1 MQPFHLKIIVVVM
14 LWSQCL
20 GLKAQKKFDNLDS
33 LINYVAA
40 KSTTIQSGEI
50 RLTQA
55 KKAKIAA
62 VVGVM
67 DPTITASYSYLDNLK
82 LPTSLFPS
90 EALGGEPGTFQEVQ
104 TGVQYNSNFN
114 NYNELKLIHIPG
126 WTNLKLAKINID
138 LTSTENKIS
147 VKSMYENIASVYF
160 NIINIQEQ
168 LKATGNNLMA
178 ADTLLQI
185 AQNKYQQ
192 GLVKVQDVNESRAS
206 YLNTKES
213 INQLEFLLQQ
223 QYLSLKILTD
233 IPENDSIVITESVF
247 SNTTNN
253 ISAIE
258 YNTLNIQSGELNE
271 KIALEN
277 FRQLK
282 QANIPSLSFINNNS
296 SQQYNT
302 TARIYNGDGK
312 WYSST
317 YIGLK
322 LTIPIPSA
330 SSVSKTSQARYSYE
344 LAQVNTE
351 HLKNKTELEHRQLAI
366 DYSKALS
373 QWQNYGEVYML
384 KKDSYQKNLNLYS
397 EGLVS
402 LDQTLNS
409 YNAMVSSNYNHISS
423 AINVLLA
430 KSKIDINNKIK

>member
-1 MQPFHLKIIVVVM
+1 MKLLKFSILALVV
-14 LWSQCL
+14 LFSSNI
-20 GLKAQKKFDNLDS
+20 KAQKVFDNLDS
-33 LINYVAA
+33 LLSYAA
-40 KSTTIQSGEI
+40 TKSTTLQTGEI
-50 RLTQA
+50 KMTQA

-67 DPTITASYSYLDNLK
+67 DPTINASYTYLDNLK

-90 EALGGEPGTFQEVQ
+90 EALGGEPGSFKEVQ

-114 NYNELKLIHIPG
+114 NYNELKIVNIPG
-126 WTNLKLAKINID
+126 WTNLKLARINID

-147 VKSMYENIASVYF
+147 IKSMHENIASVYF
-160 NIINIQEQ
+160 NIINVQEQ
-168 LKATGNNLMA
+168 LKAAGKNLLA
-178 ADTLLQI
+178 ADTLLRI

-192 GLVKVQDVNESRAS
+192 GLVKMQDVNESMAN
-206 YLNTKES
+206 YLNAKES
-213 INQLEFLLQQ
+213 YNQLEFLLQQ
-223 QYLSLKILTD
+223 QYLSLKIITD
-233 IPENDSIVITESVF
+233 IPENDSIVITQAVI
-247 SNTTNN
+247 SNPISN

-258 YNTLNIQSGELNE
+258 YNTLNINGGELNE

-282 QANIPSLSFINNNS
+282 QANIPSLSFVNNNS

-322 LTIPIPSA
+322 LSVPIPSA
-330 SSVSKTSQARYSYE
+330 SSVSKTSNARYNYQ

-351 HLKNKTELEHRQLAI
+351 HLKNKTELEHSQLAI
-366 DYSKALS
+366 DYRKAIS
-373 QWQNYGEVYML
+373 QWQTNTEVYEL
-384 KKDSYQKNLNLYS
+384 KKDSYLKNLNLYT

-423 AINVLLA
+423 AINILFA